1 MKKTT
6 RQLVLS
12 GLFLALGLIMPFL
25 TMQIPELGSKLLPMH
40 LPVLL
45 CGMICG
51 WRSGLLVGIMTPLL
65 RSLLF
70 GMPPMYPVAIAMAFE
85 LATYGLFAGYLYEKI
100 KQQWLKVWL
109 PLVMAMIFG
118 RLVWGAAM
126 YFLLNLNDGMFTLKM
141 FLAGAWINAIPGIVL
156 QLILIPA
163 IMMSLT
169 QVMQYE
175 Q

>member
-51 WRSGLLVGIMTPLL
+51 WQSGLLVGVMTPLL
-65 RSLLF
+65 RSILF

-85 LATYGLFAGYLYEKI
+85 LASYGLIAGYLYEKI
-100 KQQWLKVWL
+100 KQGWLKVWL
-109 PLVMAMIFG
+109 PLITAMIIG

-156 QLILIPA
+156 QLILIPT

-169 QVMQYE
+169 RVLQYE